1 MTHSPYFDDD
11 LTMLR
16 GQIRRFVETEIL
28 PNGESWEAAG
38 KVPRE
43 VFAKMGGLGYLGM
56 RYPEEYG
63 GGGLNTLASVV
74 FAEELG
80 RCTFGGFSADVL
92 VHTDMASPHLANVG
106 TPEQLARWMPALTR
120 GEKVCAVAVT
130 EPGAGSD
137 VAGMRTRA
145 VQDGDDWV
153 LNGTKMFITNGVY
166 GDLFFVA
173 AKTDTTAKG
182 SRGVTIFVVEKGTAG
197 FSVGKMLNKT
207 GWLCSDT
214 AELIFDNVRIPS
226 ENILGEVNKGFY
238 AIMKNFQNERTV
250 LAAMAMGEASKA
262 IELTLEYVK
271 SRPAFGGFLWDRQV
285 IRQRLAERAAQVAA
299 GQQLIYHAAWLDT
312 QGIDCVKQV
321 SMAKAYCGDLV
332 NKVLFDCVQF
342 HGGTGYMRETPVERM
357 SRDARIHAIGG
368 GATEVMLEEI
378 AKRM

>member
-1 MTHSPYFDDD
+1 
-11 LTMLR
+11 
-16 GQIRRFVETEIL
+16 
-28 PNGESWEAAG
+28 
-38 KVPRE
+38 
-43 VFAKMGGLGYLGM
+43 
-56 RYPEEYG
+56 
-63 GGGLNTLASVV
+63 
-74 FAEELG
+74 
-80 RCTFGGFSADVL
+80 
-92 VHTDMASPHLANVG
+92 
-106 TPEQLARWMPALTR
+106 
-120 GEKVCAVAVT
+120 
-130 EPGAGSD
+130 
-137 VAGMRTRA
+137 
-145 VQDGDDWV
+145 
-153 LNGTKMFITNGVY
+153 
-166 GDLFFVA
+166 
-173 AKTDTTAKG
+173 
-182 SRGVTIFVVEKGTAG
+182 
-197 FSVGKMLNKT
+197 
-207 GWLCSDT
+207 
-214 AELIFDNVRIPS
+214 
-226 ENILGEVNKGFY
+226 
-238 AIMKNFQNERTV
+238 MKNFQNERTV